1 MQIDWIVNFI
11 GPDGFRE
18 SFKITG
24 EDPVALVDRREKV
37 LKQIIDLGGSTDVR
51 NPFKES
57 GAKVPAGGG
66 KLARRAAEGVRS
78 AAPIPEMQKPAD
90 ATDVSPMEQAAIDSD
105 PKPTEVKIAPI
116 KAEEYGFRQRAAQRE
131 LVSKVVAP
139 SAPNTNT
146 GRKLKSFVQKE
157 KGE

>member
-18 SFKITG
+18 SFKVTG
-24 EDPVALVDRREKV
+24 EDPVALVERREKV
-37 LKQIIDLGGSTDVR
+37 LKQIIDLGGQTDVR

-66 KLARRAAEGVRS
+66 KLARRLRPSPDGDSPVSE
-78 AAPIPEMQKPAD
+78 
-90 ATDVSPMEQAAIDSD
+90 DVSPMEQAAIDSD
-105 PKPTEVKIAPI
+105 PKPEQVKIEPI
-116 KAEEYGFRQRAAQRE
+116 KPEEYGFRQRASQQKPAATP
-131 LVSKVVAP
+131 KA

-146 GRKLKSFVQKE
+146 GRKLKDFVKKE
-157 KGE
+157 QGE